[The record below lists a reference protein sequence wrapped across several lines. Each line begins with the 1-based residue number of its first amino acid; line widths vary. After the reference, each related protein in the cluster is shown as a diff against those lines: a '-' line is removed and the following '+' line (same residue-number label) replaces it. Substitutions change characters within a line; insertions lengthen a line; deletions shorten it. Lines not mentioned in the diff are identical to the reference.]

1 MGDLLIFLICVP
13 ATYLIGGIPFGL
25 IYGKVFKG
33 IDIREMGSKNIGA
46 ANAFRALGPIGGVL
60 TILLDASKGGFPVY
74 FAKEYYHL
82 IPIAVV
88 FIALAAIAGHNWS
101 IFLRFKGGKGIS
113 TLFGVTLVI
122 SPETAAIGF
131 LIWLLLTVI
140 TKYSAL
146 GSIVGSFTLPL
157 CAYFLLNLQ
166 FTYTVFFVLI
176 FIFVIIKHKSN
187 IKRLIEG
194 TELKITDKVQKK
206 IH

>member
-1 MGDLLIFLICVP
+1 M
-13 ATYLIGGIPFGL
+13 
-25 IYGKVFKG
+25 
-33 IDIREMGSKNIGA
+33 
-46 ANAFRALGPIGGVL
+46 
-60 TILLDASKGGFPVY
+60 
-74 FAKEYYHL
+74 
-82 IPIAVV
+82 V